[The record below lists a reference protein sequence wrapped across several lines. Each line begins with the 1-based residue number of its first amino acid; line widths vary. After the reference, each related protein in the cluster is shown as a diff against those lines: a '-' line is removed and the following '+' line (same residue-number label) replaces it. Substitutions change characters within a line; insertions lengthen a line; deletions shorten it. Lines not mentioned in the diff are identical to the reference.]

1 MNLDTDFAMEYLVK
15 SHENTTIWLYAHF
28 QLATVILALSS
39 FTKFQS
45 KFHENKLFILY
56 WILVFGCMSWML
68 LNGSGEALYYAP
80 GIPTSFRY
88 LQYTLVVCQLV
99 ASVAFERGLVWY
111 FTERLETKSGER
123 PFSGQYEQL

>member
-1 MNLDTDFAMEYLVK
+1 
-15 SHENTTIWLYAHF
+15 
-28 QLATVILALSS
+28 
-39 FTKFQS
+39 
-45 KFHENKLFILY
+45 
-56 WILVFGCMSWML
+56 MSWML